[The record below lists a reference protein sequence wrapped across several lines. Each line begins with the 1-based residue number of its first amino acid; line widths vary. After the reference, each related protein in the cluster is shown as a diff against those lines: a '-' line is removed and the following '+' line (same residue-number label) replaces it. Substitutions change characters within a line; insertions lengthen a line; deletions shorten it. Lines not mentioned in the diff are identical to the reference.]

1 MFPVNSPVLE
11 LAKLALSL
19 LLLSSNIRSWSLQ
32 LRVCVFVCIGACV
45 LTQLMSE
52 VPYVFI
58 H

>member
-19 LLLSSNIRSWSLQ
+19 LLLSSNIRSWSLH
-32 LRVCVFVCIGACV
+32 LHVRVCVGACV